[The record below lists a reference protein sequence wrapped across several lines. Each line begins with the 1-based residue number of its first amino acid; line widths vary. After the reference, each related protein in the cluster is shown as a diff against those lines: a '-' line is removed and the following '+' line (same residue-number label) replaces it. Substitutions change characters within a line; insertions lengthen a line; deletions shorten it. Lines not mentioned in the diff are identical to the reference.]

1 MHRWF
6 MNLFSMM
13 NVSRQN
19 YISHFDIQS
28 CSSSSSL
35 LLYFVCLLYRLYR
48 AEKDFHDLVPEQAHK
63 ERLQELHLL
72 DDMDVSECYHSL
84 LAMMRAVFHENEI
97 ERPSAYE
104 LLHWDV
110 MLKGR
115 DVRILDM

>member
-1 MHRWF
+1 MLVFFQFAIVLR
-6 MNLFSMM
+6 
-13 NVSRQN
+13 VS
-19 YISHFDIQS
+19 FIQIGQ
-28 CSSSSSL
+28 
-35 LLYFVCLLYRLYR
+35 YR